1 MGPLRRRSFIC
12 CQACVFHIS
21 AGRPTP
27 MTVTSFSSF
36 ACWRRLAGSR
46 MRPACPATPPRRWR
60 TESAA
65 RHGFHHAFFGQ
76 KCGNALHSSS
86 GNATRQSSSQ
96 RVTMKVPAHGL
107 AEFGREIEPPLVVDG
122 IAVLADQHFQPPSSR
137 HMGEFPHFYPLCP
150 TSVSIIRGVPVKINP
165 FSVKVFDAEPFL
177 TVSKHVSGR
186 IFFGNRSVSPHGR
199 AKGHVGGRFAGVQTD
214 KQQKRRA
221 PEKVPAPACR
231 KR

>member
-21 AGRPTP
+21 AWRPTP

-36 ACWRRLAGSR
+36 ACWRRLLV
-46 MRPACPATPPRRWR
+46 RRR
-60 TESAA
+60 LHGGGVQKALHVT
-65 RHGFHHAFFGQ
+65 GFHHAFFGQ
-76 KCGNALHSSS
+76 KCGNALPFVFRKRHQTVVQPAGDDES
-86 GNATRQSSSQ
+86 A
-96 RVTMKVPAHGL
+96 AHGL

-122 IAVLADQHFQPPSSR
+122 IAVLADQHFQPPPSR

-150 TSVSIIRGVPVKINP
+150 TSVSIIRGAPVKINP
-165 FSVKVFDAEPFL
+165 FSVKVFAVEPFL

-199 AKGHVGGRFAGVQTD
+199 AKDTLAGVLSAC
-214 KQQKRRA
+214 KRPNA
-221 PEKVPAPACR
+221 KKAGT
-231 KR
+231 